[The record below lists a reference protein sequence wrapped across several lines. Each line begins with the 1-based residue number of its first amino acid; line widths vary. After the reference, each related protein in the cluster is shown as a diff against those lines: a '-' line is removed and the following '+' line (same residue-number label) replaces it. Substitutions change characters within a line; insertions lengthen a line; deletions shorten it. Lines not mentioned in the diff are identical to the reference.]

1 MINNYQ
7 QDAGE
12 EDDRDSGSLSIL
24 SPLSKGDQVSFRT
37 FTPFLDIHKSYY
49 KTIQENLS
57 WMTERITATGYKEV
71 FL

>member
-24 SPLSKGDQVSFRT
+24 SPLSKGDQVRAQFHLQNT
-37 FTPFLDIHKSYY
+37 FTINTFAIN
-49 KTIQENLS
+49 TFAI
-57 WMTERITATGYKEV
+57 ITFAIIY
-71 FL
+71 LP